1 MGKIISILFV
11 ITLILSCKQKQLV
24 KEDQV
29 FYTCSMDPQVV
40 ASKPGKCPICG
51 MQLTPVK
58 KGTTTG
64 TDDIELSDQQIHL
77 GNILVDTIR
86 NGQINNSLSFTGTLQ
101 LNASQTRSINARIMG
116 RVEKLYVK
124 STGDYI
130 SKGAPLYELYSEE
143 LNNAKQ
149 EYIAALQRRHL
160 FKDQTIIDFENLIQ
174 GSRNKLR
181 LWGMTENQIRDLE
194 KLKQA
199 PLTTTFYSSDAGH
212 VTTVDV
218 VEGGYVMEGGTI
230 IQLANLSTLWAEA
243 QVYSSQVNKVTV
255 GSKAVVQLP
264 GGNEVKGKI
273 EFSTPEIAPD
283 SRVNIMRIQIS
294 NQGNRLKPG
303 MPVVITVERST
314 RNSLT
319 LPTDAIIQEARGAT
333 VWLQTGKN
341 RFKSTMITTG
351 IEMDGLTEITSGLN
365 TGDVVVVRGA
375 YLVHSEF
382 VFKRGSD
389 PMSGHAH

>member
-1 MGKIISILFV
+1 MKKIIYILFV
-11 ITLILSCKQKQLV
+11 ITLILSCKQTQIT

-40 ASKPGKCPICG
+40 ANKPGKCPICG

-86 NGQINNSLSFTGTLQ
+86 KGQINNSLSFTGTLQ

-130 SKGAPLYELYSEE
+130 SKGTPLYELYSEE

-160 FKDQTIIDFENLIQ
+160 FKDQTIIDFENLVQ

-199 PLTTTFYSSDAGH
+199 PFTTTFYSPDAGY
-212 VTTVDV
+212 VTTVDI

-230 IQLANLSTLWAEA
+230 IQIANLSTLWAEA
-243 QVYSSQVNKVTV
+243 QVYTSQMNKVPV
-255 GSKAVVQLP
+255 GSKALVQLP
-264 GGNEVKGKI
+264 DGNEIKGTI

-283 SRVNIMRIQIS
+283 SRVNIMRVQIS

-303 MPVVITVERST
+303 MSVVITVERST

-319 LPTDAIIQEARGAT
+319 LPTDAIIHDARGAT

>member
-199 PLTTTFYSSDAGH
+199 PLTTTFYSSDAGY